1 MLILPHSEF
10 SPPGPIVISRRE
22 KALNLN
28 LEFCLL
34 DWRIREARKV
44 NMLVL
49 D

>member
-28 LEFCLL
+28 LDFFVCQMVELEKL
-34 DWRIREARKV
+34 EK
-44 NMLVL
+44 
-49 D
+49 